1 MATVAGL
8 WQTLFKLA
16 PRLSGSDRDLLARYA
31 ATGDGP
37 AFTELV
43 RRHGGLVWAVC
54 RRHLREPADAE
65 DAFQATFLVLAA
77 KPHAV
82 RRAESLGAWLHGT
95 AWRVAARVRRRRGRT
110 HPPVDPP
117 ARPDDPSLRDALA
130 ALDEELVRLPA
141 KYRQPLT
148 ACYLLDR
155 TQDEAAAD
163 LGLSVST
170 VKRRLAAGRELLR
183 QRLNRRGVE
192 LGAVLAALALRA
204 PDAPALLVQS
214 TLTAATLGVASAT
227 VSPLVQGVFVMMWQA
242 KLKAWAVGLGLAT
255 ATLGG
260 TGYLATSGH
269 GQGPPAPGTGP
280 AMVEKPAVKASEKPT
295 VLPPAKV
302 EKPAVKASEKPT
314 VPPPAKGE
322 IFNAVEELQFDI
334 DRAKLQIQRAD
345 RTIDVESVS
354 PQLRGNL
361 DKSERTPIS
370 SVAYQAKEDKL
381 VAERALKIA
390 ERRLAAV
397 KGQPVA
403 AAEPMSA
410 ELHKLREKRLTALR
424 QTWKLY
430 AIDTVPLFNAPP
442 RKEAPE
448 HLIRQDAFE
457 IGSMFFPPL
466 MKLCKSIVEAELAV
480 ATTVNQ
486 QVAAW
491 RDHTEQLKFI
501 RQNLAAK
508 VVDAPWWIAE
518 LIDAELVAEIKL
530 LELGAK

>member
-1 MATVAGL
+1 MATITGL
-8 WQTLFKLA
+8 WQTLFRLA
-16 PRLSGSDRDLLARYA
+16 PRLPGSDRELLARFA
-31 ATGDGP
+31 ATRDQP

-54 RRHLREPADAE
+54 RRQLREPADAE

-77 KPHAV
+77 RPHAV

-141 KYRQPLT
+141 KYRRPLT

-170 VKRRLAAGRELLR
+170 VKRRLTTGRELLR

-192 LGAVLAALALRA
+192 LGAVLAALALGA

-227 VSPLVQGVFVMMWQA
+227 VSPLVQGVLAMMWQA

-255 ATLGG
+255 VTLGG

-269 GQGPPAPGTGP
+269 GQGPPVPGPG
-280 AMVEKPAVKASEKPT
+280 
-295 VLPPAKV
+295 PAKV
-302 EKPAVKASEKPT
+302 EKPAAKADEKPAP

-334 DRAKLQIQRAD
+334 DRAKLQIQRAEL
-345 RTIDVESVS
+345 V
-354 PQLRGNL
+354 NL
-361 DKSERTPIS
+361 QERQVQQAHANGSTNFLELNKANI
-370 SVAYQAKEDKL
+370 AGLQAKEDKL
-381 VAERALKIA
+381 VAERAIKIA
-390 ERRLAAV
+390 ERRLAAL

-410 ELHKLREKRLTALR
+410 ELRKLREKRLDALNAW
-424 QTWKLY
+424 WKQMDVQLQSGTG
-430 AIDTVPLFNAPP
+430 DLTVEMPL
-442 RKEAPE
+442 
-448 HLIRQDAFE
+448 HLEVAE
-457 IGSMFFPPL
+457 
-466 MKLCKSIVEAELAV
+466 KLTGVELDL
-480 ATTVNQ
+480 ATTDAQ
-486 QVAAW
+486 RVAAW
-491 RDHTEQLKFI
+491 GRQRDRLKPI
-501 RQNLAAK
+501 RTYVGRRVETGISKNTTLAQ
-508 VVDAPWWIAE
+508 V
-518 LIDAELVAEIKL
+518 IDAELVAEIKL

>member
-1 MATVAGL
+1 MATITGL

-16 PRLSGSDRDLLARYA
+16 PRLAGSDRDLLARYA

-54 RRHLREPADAE
+54 RRQLREPADAE

-141 KYRQPLT
+141 KYGRPLT

-183 QRLNRRGVE
+183 QRLSRRGVE

-214 TLTAATLGVASAT
+214 TLTAATLGAASAT

-269 GQGPPAPGTGP
+269 GQGPPVPGAG
-280 AMVEKPAVKASEKPT
+280 
-295 VLPPAKV
+295 PAKV
-302 EKPAVKASEKPT
+302 ENPAAKGDEKPT
-314 VPPPAKGE
+314 PVPPPAKGE
-322 IFNAVEELQFDI
+322 IFNTVEELQFDI
-334 DRAKLQIQRAD
+334 DLAKLQIQRAD
-345 RTIDVESVS
+345 RTIEQERLKPRTIEISDGVS
-354 PQLRGNL
+354 
-361 DKSERTPIS
+361 DPIHPDS
-370 SVAYQAKEDKL
+370 PAAVQAKELKL
-381 VAERALKIA
+381 VVERALKIA

-410 ELHKLREKRLTALR
+410 ELRKLRERRLALAKEN
-424 QTWKLY
+424 WEKFCSLY
-430 AIDTVPLFNAPP
+430 FVNEFVDDDPSVLS
-442 RKEAPE
+442 EAMTFS
-448 HLIRQDAFE
+448 LKVSA
-457 IGSMFFPPL
+457 M
-466 MKLCKSIVEAELAV
+466 IVETELDLAMTG
-480 ATTVNQ
+480 ADKIADWRGQ
-486 QVAAW
+486 QA
-491 RDHTEQLKFI
+491 RLKIISKGLNPKSFPAI
-501 RQNLAAK
+501 RIE
-508 VVDAPWWIAE
+508 VR
-518 LIDAELVAEIKL
+518 DAELVAEIKL

>member
-16 PRLSGSDRDLLARYA
+16 PRLAGSDRDLLARFA
-31 ATGDGP
+31 ATRDQP

-54 RRHLREPADAE
+54 RRQLREPADAE

-130 ALDEELVRLPA
+130 ALDDELVRLPA
-141 KYRQPLT
+141 KYRRPLT

-170 VKRRLAAGRELLR
+170 VKRRLTTGRELLR
-183 QRLNRRGVE
+183 QRLSRRGVE
-192 LGAVLAALALRA
+192 LGAVLAALALGA

-227 VSPLVQGVFVMMWQA
+227 VSPLVQGVLVMMWQA

-269 GQGPPAPGTGP
+269 GQGPPVP
-280 AMVEKPAVKASEKPT
+280 AAG
-295 VLPPAKV
+295 PAKV
-302 EKPAVKASEKPT
+302 ENPAAKGDEKPT
-314 VPPPAKGE
+314 PVPPPAKGD

-345 RTIDVESVS
+345 IMIGQREMMQKQFSNGATST
-354 PQLRGNL
+354 
-361 DKSERTPIS
+361 SEMNKATF
-370 SVAYQAKEDKL
+370 VALQAKEDKL

-410 ELHKLREKRLTALR
+410 ELRKLRERRLASAKEN
-424 QTWKLY
+424 WEKSCAPY
-430 AIDTVPLFNAPP
+430 FVNAVDLDEPD
-442 RKEAPE
+442 
-448 HLIRQDAFE
+448 L
-457 IGSMFFPPL
+457 GSFAMTFSL
-466 MKLCKSIVEAELAV
+466 KVSAMIVEAELDLAKTG
-480 ATTVNQ
+480 ADKIADWRGQ
-486 QVAAW
+486 QARLKTISKGLNEKSFAA
-491 RDHTEQLKFI
+491 I
-501 RQNLAAK
+501 RIE
-508 VVDAPWWIAE
+508 VG
-518 LIDAELVAEIKL
+518 DAELVAEIKL

>member
-8 WQTLFKLA
+8 CQTLFKLA
-16 PRLSGSDRDLLARYA
+16 PRLPGSDRDLLARFA

-54 RRHLREPADAE
+54 RRQLREPADAE

-77 KPHAV
+77 RPHAV

-130 ALDEELVRLPA
+130 ALDEELVRLPP
-141 KYRQPLT
+141 KYRRPLT

-170 VKRRLAAGRELLR
+170 VKRRLVAGRELLR
-183 QRLNRRGVE
+183 QRLSRRGVE

-227 VSPLVQGVFVMMWQA
+227 VSPLVQGVLAMMWQA

-260 TGYLATSGH
+260 TGYLATTGV
-269 GQGPPAPGTGP
+269 GQGPPAPGAG
-280 AMVEKPAVKASEKPT
+280 
-295 VLPPAKV
+295 PAKV
-302 EKPAVKASEKPT
+302 EKPAAKADEKPT
-314 VPPPAKGE
+314 PVPPPARGR
-322 IFNAVEELQFDI
+322 ILDAVEGFQFDI

-345 RTIDVESVS
+345 VAIELEKAMLGLGNSVAKSELASVS
-354 PQLRGNL
+354 IAAL
-361 DKSERTPIS
+361 
-370 SVAYQAKEDKL
+370 QAKEDKL

-390 ERRLAAV
+390 ERRLAGV

-410 ELHKLREKRLTALR
+410 ELRKLREKRLDALNAW
-424 QTWKLY
+424 WKQMDDRLQSGTG
-430 AIDTVPLFNAPP
+430 DLTVEMSL
-442 RKEAPE
+442 
-448 HLIRQDAFE
+448 HLEVAE
-457 IGSMFFPPL
+457 
-466 MKLCKSIVEAELAV
+466 KLTGVELDL
-480 ATTVNQ
+480 ATTDAQ
-486 QVAAW
+486 RVAAW
-491 RDHTEQLKFI
+491 GRQRDRLKPI
-501 RQNLAAK
+501 RTYVGRRVETGISRNTTLAQ
-508 VVDAPWWIAE
+508 V
-518 LIDAELVAEIKL
+518 IDAEHVAEIKL

>member
-16 PRLSGSDRDLLARYA
+16 PRVSGSDRDLLARYA

-54 RRHLREPADAE
+54 RRQLREPADAE

-95 AWRVAARVRRRRGRT
+95 AWRVAGRVRRRRGRT

-130 ALDEELVRLPA
+130 ALDEELLRLPA
-141 KYRQPLT
+141 KYRRPLT

-183 QRLNRRGVE
+183 HRLSRRGVE

-227 VSPLVQGVFVMMWQA
+227 VSPLVSGVLVMMWQA

-269 GQGPPAPGTGP
+269 GQGPPVPGAG
-280 AMVEKPAVKASEKPT
+280 
-295 VLPPAKV
+295 PAKV
-302 EKPAVKASEKPT
+302 EKPAAKVEPPDDVKALWE
-314 VPPPAKGE
+314 
-322 IFNAVEELQFDI
+322 AVV
-334 DRAKLQIQRAD
+334 ASKLSLDLKR
-345 RTIDVESVS
+345 RNVE
-354 PQLRGNL
+354 Q
-361 DKSERTPIS
+361 
-370 SVAYQAKEDKL
+370 
-381 VAERALKIA
+381 AERALATI
-390 ERRLAAV
+390 EEQFAV
-397 KGQPVA
+397 AQFVA
-403 AAEPMSA
+403 AQHRRAVVATPMSS
-410 ELHKLREKRLTALR
+410 ELRKLREKRLEALNAWWKLMNERLQSSTGDLTVELSLHLEVAEKLTGVELDLATTDAQRIAAWGRQRDRLKPIRIDMGGRVVAGLSKSTAL
-424 QTWKLY
+424 
-430 AIDTVPLFNAPP
+430 A
-442 RKEAPE
+442 
-448 HLIRQDAFE
+448 
-457 IGSMFFPPL
+457 
-466 MKLCKSIVEAELAV
+466 
-480 ATTVNQ
+480 
-486 QVAAW
+486 QV
-491 RDHTEQLKFI
+491 
-501 RQNLAAK
+501 
-508 VVDAPWWIAE
+508 V
-518 LIDAELVAEIKL
+518 DAELVAEIKL